1 MKKVFALL
9 LVFALVM
16 SLGVSAFAEVKSPVS
31 PASEGSSAPAS
42 DGGYTEPVAPVA
54 TPTPTPTPALTPAPA
69 EEEKVDEDADGDLV
83 PDALTEETDK
93 AAEGELT
100 FDVVD
105 AKDEAVAAVP
115 ASEVTIVPVKA
126 ADQLPEKDKEAFLKA
141 YEEAKAVQDKVV
153 KYFFWVDIPESY
165 KSDSNFDAMKFTFT
179 CTGDNVVVLVN
190 GKPVKLVKLDGN
202 KYVAYLT
209 EFGAISI
216 LTDIEK

>member
-1 MKKVFALL
+1 MKKVFTLF

-16 SLGVSAFAEVKSPVS
+16 SLGVSAFAEVMSPVS

-54 TPTPTPTPALTPAPA
+54 TPTPTPTPALA
-69 EEEKVDEDADGDLV
+69 EEEEVVEDADGDLV

-100 FDVVD
+100 FAVVD

-115 ASEVTIVPVKA
+115 VSEVTIVPVKA

-141 YEEAKAVQDKVV
+141 YEEAKAVEDKVV

>member
-16 SLGVSAFAEVKSPVS
+16 SLGVSAFADVKSPVS
-31 PASEGSSAPAS
+31 PSSEGGSAPAS

-54 TPTPTPTPALTPAPA
+54 PA
-69 EEEKVDEDADGDLV
+69 EEEKVAEDADGDLV
-83 PDALTEETDK
+83 PDALTEETDQ
-93 AAEGELT
+93 AAEGEFA

-105 AKDEAVAAVP
+105 AEDETIGAVP

-141 YEEAKAVQDKVV
+141 YEEAKAVKDKVV

-190 GKPVKLVKLDGN
+190 GKPMKVVKLDGD

>member
-16 SLGVSAFAEVKSPVS
+16 SLGVSAFAEVLSPVS

-54 TPTPTPTPALTPAPA
+54 PAAPA

-83 PDALTEETDK
+83 PDALTEETDQ
-93 AAEGELT
+93 AAEGEFA

-105 AKDEAVAAVP
+105 AKDETVAAVP

-141 YEEAKAVQDKVV
+141 YEEAKAVEDKVV

>member
-16 SLGVSAFAEVKSPVS
+16 SLGVSAFADVKSPVS
-31 PASEGSSAPAS
+31 PSSDGGSAPAS

-54 TPTPTPTPALTPAPA
+54 PA
-69 EEEKVDEDADGDLV
+69 EEEKVAEDADGDLV
-83 PDALTEETDK
+83 PDALTEETDQ
-93 AAEGELT
+93 AAEGEFA

-105 AKDEAVAAVP
+105 AEDETIGAVP

-141 YEEAKAVQDKVV
+141 YEEAKAVKDKVV

-179 CTGDNVVVLVN
+179 CTGDNIVVLVN
-190 GKPVKLVKLDGN
+190 GKPMKVVKLDGD

-216 LTDIEK
+216 LADIEK

>member
-1 MKKVFALL
+1 MKKVFALF

-16 SLGVSAFAEVKSPVS
+16 SLGVSAFAEVLSPVS

-115 ASEVTIVPVKA
+115 MSEVTIVPVKA

-141 YEEAKAVQDKVV
+141 YEEAKAVTDKVV

-165 KSDSNFDAMKFTFT
+165 KSDSNFDALKFTFT

>member
-16 SLGVSAFAEVKSPVS
+16 SLGVSAFADVKSPVS

-54 TPTPTPTPALTPAPA
+54 PA
-69 EEEKVDEDADGDLV
+69 EEDKVAEDADGDLV
-83 PDALTEETDK
+83 PDALTEETDQT
-93 AAEGELT
+93 AEGELT

-105 AKDEAVAAVP
+105 ANDEAVVAIP
-115 ASEVTIVPVKA
+115 LSEVTIVPLKA

-141 YEEAKAVQDKVV
+141 YEEAKAVKDKVV
-153 KYFFWVDIPESY
+153 KYFFWIDIPESY
-165 KSDSNFDAMKFTFT
+165 KSDSNFDSLKFTFT

-190 GKPVKLVKLDGN
+190 GKPMKVVKLDGD
-202 KYVAYLT
+202 KYAAYLT

>member
-1 MKKVFALL
+1 MKKVFALF

-16 SLGVSAFAEVKSPVS
+16 SLGVSAFAEVLSPVS

-54 TPTPTPTPALTPAPA
+54 TPTPTPTPALA
-69 EEEKVDEDADGDLV
+69 EEEEVVEDADGDLV

-115 ASEVTIVPVKA
+115 VSEVTIVPVKA

-141 YEEAKAVQDKVV
+141 YEEAKAVEDKVV

-190 GKPVKLVKLDGN
+190 GKPVKLVKLDGD